1 MLSLNLHFSSFVKH
15 FVYVESQIGK
25 CKYSKF
31 RITISIF
38 DIVFSEKT
46 WKHIWFWSNVGNNK
60 QIDFLKK

>member
-31 RITISIF
+31 RIDISN
-38 DIVFSEKT
+38 EK
-46 WKHIWFWSNVGNNK
+46 
-60 QIDFLKK
+60 FLLIMENTFRVEYLPLT